1 MPEFLKLDE
10 IALVVTT
17 AATGCPLPI
26 GFPIVTISGTTP
38 VKFVIVLQSTPLIQ
52 ISYNRIFLQNTNPF
66 LEF

>member
-10 IALVVTT
+10 MALVVTT

-38 VKFVIVLQSTPLIQ
+38 EKFVIVIL
-52 ISYNRIFLQNTNPF
+52 
-66 LEF
+66 